1 MNLIKSQ
8 DLHTKI
14 YFDLYNLIASAGYNI
29 GDRIPT
35 ELSLATQYNVS
46 RPTIHKAVKKLQDEG
61 YLESKAGSGT
71 RIILKP
77 HSNESSLVFGLLF
90 PFRWNMEGLFNP
102 LSQEI
107 ASLSTSLDFQIVWGG
122 KFPKRFTSS
131 QDLDR
136 MADFYINQKVSG
148 VFLAPVEL
156 TADCM
161 KSTNQIAQRLTE
173 ANIPIVLID
182 ADFQPFPSS
191 SNFDFIG
198 IDNYRAAY
206 HLTEHFI
213 KKGETRVD
221 FCSNPFS
228 GETVQLRLKGI
239 KGALMDHG
247 ITPSP
252 EWIHTINEDKKD
264 FGKELKKKGA
274 RNIICSNDW
283 VAIRLMKMFQEESY
297 SIPNDFRLAGF
308 DNSVFSQNMNPQL
321 TSIDQQCHDL
331 AALAV
336 KAMINRIKN
345 PLSPALRLFSNFS
358 LKERASTL

>member
-1 MNLIKSQ
+1 LKKAQ

-14 YFDLYNLIASAGYNI
+14 YFDLYNLIASAGYNV

-35 ELSLATQYNVS
+35 ELSLSTKYKVS
-46 RPTIHKAVKKLQDEG
+46 RPTIHKAVRRLQEEG

-71 RIILKP
+71 RITHKP
-77 HSNESSLVFGLLF
+77 RRNDSSLVFGLLF

-148 VFLAPVEL
+148 VFLAPIEL

-161 KSTNQIAQRLTE
+161 KSTNRIAQRLTD

-182 ADFQPFPSS
+182 ADFYPFPGN
-191 SNFDFIG
+191 SNYDFVG

-213 KKGETRVD
+213 NKGETRVD

-247 ITPSP
+247 ITPSSD
-252 EWIHTINEDKKD
+252 WIHTIDENKKD
-264 FGKELKKKGA
+264 FGKELKKKGV

-283 VAIRLMKMFQEESY
+283 VALRLMKMLHEDSY
-297 SIPNDFRLAGF
+297 LVPKDFRLAGF
-308 DNSVFSQNMNPQL
+308 DNSIFSQNSNPQL

-336 KAMINRIKN
+336 KAMLNRIKD

>member
-1 MNLIKSQ
+1 MKKAQ

-14 YFDLYNLIASAGYNI
+14 YFDLYNLIASAGYNV

-35 ELSLATQYNVS
+35 ELSLSTKYNVS
-46 RPTIHKAVKKLQDEG
+46 RPTIHKAVKRLQEEG

-71 RIILKP
+71 RITLKP
-77 HSNESSLVFGLLF
+77 RRNDSSLVFGLLF

-107 ASLSTSLDFQIVWGG
+107 AALSTSLDFQIVWGG

-148 VFLAPVEL
+148 VFLAPIEL

-161 KSTNQIAQRLTE
+161 KSTNQIVQRLTD

-182 ADFQPFPSS
+182 ADFQPFPSH
-191 SNFDFIG
+191 SNFDFVG

-206 HLTEHFI
+206 NLTEHFI

-221 FCSNPFS
+221 FYSNPFS

-252 EWIHTINEDKKD
+252 EWIHTIDETKKD
-264 FGKELKKKGA
+264 FGKELKIKGV

-283 VAIRLMKMFQEESY
+283 VALRLMKMLHEDSY
-297 SIPNDFRLAGF
+297 LVPKDFRLAGF
-308 DNSVFSQNMNPQL
+308 DNSVFSQNSNPQL

-336 KAMINRIKN
+336 KAMLNRIKD

>member
-1 MNLIKSQ
+1 MKKAQ

-14 YFDLYNLIASAGYNI
+14 YFDLYNLIASAGYNV

-35 ELSLATQYNVS
+35 ELSLSTKYNVS
-46 RPTIHKAVKKLQDEG
+46 RPTIHKAVKRLQEEG

-71 RIILKP
+71 RITLKP
-77 HSNESSLVFGLLF
+77 RRNDSSLVFGLLF

-107 ASLSTSLDFQIVWGG
+107 AALSTSLDFQIVWGG

-148 VFLAPVEL
+148 VFLAPIEL

-161 KSTNQIAQRLTE
+161 KSTNQIVQRLTD

-182 ADFQPFPSS
+182 ADFQPFPSH
-191 SNFDFIG
+191 SNFDFVG

-206 HLTEHFI
+206 NLTEHFI

-252 EWIHTINEDKKD
+252 EWIHTIDETKKD
-264 FGKELKKKGA
+264 FGKELKIKGV

-283 VAIRLMKMFQEESY
+283 VALRLMKMLHEDSY
-297 SIPNDFRLAGF
+297 LVPKDFRLAGF
-308 DNSVFSQNMNPQL
+308 DNSVFSQNSNPQL

-336 KAMINRIKN
+336 KAMLNRIKD

>member
-1 MNLIKSQ
+1 MNKTQ

-14 YFDLYNLIASAGYNI
+14 YFDLYNLIAGTGYNI

-35 ELSLATQYNVS
+35 ELTLATQYSVS

-71 RIILKP
+71 RITLKP
-77 HSNESSLVFGLLF
+77 RRNDSSLVFGLLF
-90 PFRWNMEGLFNP
+90 PFRLNMEGLFNP

-107 ASLSTSLDFQIVWGG
+107 ASFSNSLDFQIVWGG
-122 KFPKRFTSS
+122 KFPKRFSSS

-148 VFLAPVEL
+148 VFLVPIEL

-182 ADFQPFPSS
+182 ADFQPFPDS
-191 SNFDFIG
+191 SNFDFVG

-206 HLTEHFI
+206 HLAEHFLQ
-213 KKGETRVD
+213 KGETRID

-228 GETVQLRLKGI
+228 GETVQLRLRGI

-247 ITPSP
+247 ITPSCD
-252 EWIHTINEDKKD
+252 WIHTIDENKKY
-264 FGKELKKKGA
+264 FGKELKEKGV

-283 VAIRLMKMFQEESY
+283 LAIRLIKILQEESY
-297 SIPNDFRLAGF
+297 LIPKDFRIAGF
-308 DNSVFSQNMNPQL
+308 DNSVFAQNINPQL
-321 TSIDQQCHDL
+321 TSIDQHCHNL
-331 AALAV
+331 AALAI
-336 KAMINRIKN
+336 KAMFNRIKD
-345 PLSPALRLFSNFS
+345 PSSPTMRLFSNFS
-358 LKERASTL
+358 LIERASTL